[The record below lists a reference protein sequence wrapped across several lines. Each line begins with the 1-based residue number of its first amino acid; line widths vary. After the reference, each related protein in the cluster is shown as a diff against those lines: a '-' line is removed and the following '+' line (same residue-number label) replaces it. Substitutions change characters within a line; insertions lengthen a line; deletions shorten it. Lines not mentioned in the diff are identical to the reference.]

1 MKTNFLSA
9 RRKQLGLTT
18 KEIAAMV
25 GVNNGTIS
33 RWESGEIASMR
44 TDKLVAYAQ
53 ALQVSPLVI
62 MGLEPP
68 EEKEKSVELEIAKK
82 IIDSYDLKALFEA
95 AIMAKEEDIRFATEM
110 LRRMSRK

>member
-1 MKTNFLSA
+1 MKVNVLKA
-9 RRKQLGLTT
+9 RRKQLGLTA
-18 KEIAAMV
+18 KQVGEMV
-25 GVNNGTIS
+25 GVSDVTVL

-44 TDKLVAYAQ
+44 TDKLAAYAN
-53 ALQVSPLVI
+53 ALQLSPLVI
-62 MGLEPP
+62 MGLEVP
-68 EEKEKSVELEIAKK
+68 EEKEKSAELEIAKK